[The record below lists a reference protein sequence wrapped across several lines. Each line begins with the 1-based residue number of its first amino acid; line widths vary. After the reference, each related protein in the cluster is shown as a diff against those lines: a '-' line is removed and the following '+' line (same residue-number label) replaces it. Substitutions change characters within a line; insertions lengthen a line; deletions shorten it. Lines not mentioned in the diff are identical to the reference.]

1 MDSTPYDARM
11 HDSRLQPRFSVT
23 RTTAVFAVVLAGVF
37 IFGAR
42 RPLWHTDLW
51 GHLAYGRLIWA
62 TGALPKTE
70 PLLPLAANV
79 PFIDTAWLSQLAG
92 CAVERSGGVAGLQ
105 VLFGGLLTL
114 ISAAWLALAHRRVRD
129 WRWILAGLLIYLWLD
144 WFNLYVIRPQL
155 AGTACYVVLLWRLTV
170 RGASHW
176 DWFGIPLLFAL
187 WANLHGSFP
196 VGLALIA
203 TFLAGRSVDI
213 IRRTR
218 TLRAVGHDRRVRR
231 LMLWLTLAAVG
242 AAINPHGLVLY
253 ADVLNVARN
262 PNLADLTEWQ
272 PLELQ
277 SRLGRSFAVI
287 AVGLLVL
294 SCVTPRRIQSWE
306 GLLLVG
312 LALGGLSSA
321 RLLTWWSPVAA
332 YLLVLHARAT
342 WRRFRRKPY
351 GVFAEPR
358 SLVWSGVVCISVV
371 SALVASPLGRT
382 LADETSNVKG
392 SVSSFT
398 PVAMT
403 DFLRA
408 HRPEGLV
415 FNTYEWGDYLLW
427 AGPSGLQV
435 FVNSH
440 AHLIPPDVWRDYL
453 RMLRQEAGWR
463 ELLDRYDV
471 NTVVVDPLNRG
482 ALIASLRAD
491 PAWRVDYED
500 RVAVVLTRR

>member
-1 MDSTPYDARM
+1 MCDSGW
-11 HDSRLQPRFSVT
+11 QPRFSVT

-37 IFGAR
+37 EYGAW

-51 GHLAYGRLIWA
+51 GHLAYGRLIWE
-62 TGALPKTE
+62 TGALPTTE

-79 PFIDTAWLSQLAG
+79 PFVDTAWLSQLAG
-92 CAVERSGGVAGLQ
+92 YTVGRSGGVAGLQ

-114 ISAAWLALAHRRVRD
+114 ISAAWLALARRRVRD
-129 WRWILAGLLIYLWLD
+129 MRWVVAGLLIYLWLD
-144 WFNLYVIRPQL
+144 WFHLYVIRPQL
-155 AGTACYVVLLWRLTV
+155 AGTACYVLLLWGLTA
-170 RGASHW
+170 RRASGW
-176 DWFGIPLLFAL
+176 DWIGVPVLFAL
-187 WANLHGSFP
+187 WANLHGSFL
-196 VGLALIA
+196 VGLALMGI
-203 TFLAGRSVDI
+203 FLAGRSVDI
-213 IRRTR
+213 LRRTR

-231 LMLWLTLAAVG
+231 LMLWLALAAAG
-242 AAINPHGLVLY
+242 AAINPYGPALY
-253 ADVLNVARN
+253 AEVLNVARS

-277 SRLGRSFAVI
+277 SRLGRSVATV

-294 SCVTPRRIQSWE
+294 SCVTPRRVQSWE

-342 WRRFRRKPY
+342 WRKFRRKRY
-351 GVFAEPR
+351 GASAEAR
-358 SLVWSGVVCISVV
+358 RLVWAGVVCVAVI
-371 SALVASPLGRT
+371 SALGASPLGRSP
-382 LADETSNVKG
+382 AAGKSEVSN

-398 PVAMT
+398 PVSAT
-403 DFLRA
+403 EFLSA
-408 HRPEGLV
+408 RPPAGLV

-427 AGPSGLQV
+427 EGPPGLQV
-435 FVNSH
+435 FLNSH

-453 RMLRQEAGWR
+453 RILRQEAGWR